1 MAAVGRDALPPGQ
14 APSALSD
21 LFIPLAFVLLWSTG
35 FIFTKLGMPYTEPL
49 TFLSVRFAI
58 VLILFLGLTLMM
70 RATWPSRAERG
81 HSLIV
86 GLLLQGGYLG
96 GVFIAIAQGVP
107 TGVAALIVCLQP
119 VLTATLV
126 GRVLGERVRPIQW
139 VGLVLG
145 LTGAAMVL
153 WRKLGLEGGPPE
165 GSLTGYGFAIAGLLG
180 ITAGTIY
187 QKRFCTAVHPAS
199 AGVFQYLAALI
210 LVAIGA
216 QLTEDWRVD
225 FLAGEFLIAIVWL
238 TVVLSIITF
247 WLLMIMI
254 RRGAANRVASWFYLV
269 PPLTALFA
277 YFLFGETLGPL
288 ALAGMVIAMAGVAL
302 VNRA

>member
-1 MAAVGRDALPPGQ
+1 
-14 APSALSD
+14 
-21 LFIPLAFVLLWSTG
+21 
-35 FIFTKLGMPYTEPL
+35 
-49 TFLSVRFAI
+49 
-58 VLILFLGLTLMM
+58 
-70 RATWPSRAERG
+70 
-81 HSLIV
+81 
-86 GLLLQGGYLG
+86 
-96 GVFIAIAQGVP
+96 
-107 TGVAALIVCLQP
+107 
-119 VLTATLV
+119 
-126 GRVLGERVRPIQW
+126 
-139 VGLVLG
+139 
-145 LTGAAMVL
+145 
-153 WRKLGLEGGPPE
+153 
-165 GSLTGYGFAIAGLLG
+165 LG